1 MNKGLR
7 LGTAVAGMA
16 LVLGVAGMAVAQMAP
31 PQIDTRQKAMKG
43 NGAAAKTL
51 TWIVKGETPW
61 DQKAVIVAVTDINT
75 TAKEIP
81 SLFPKGSGPE
91 SGAKT
96 AALPAIWTDFPDFTA
111 KAKALEEASG
121 KMLQLAM
128 ANDEAGVKAQFPV
141 VGKACGGCHETY
153 RAKPPQ

>member
-7 LGTAVAGMA
+7 FGAAVAGVA
-16 LVLGVAGMAVAQMAP
+16 VVLGMAGMAVAQMAP
-31 PQIDTRQKAMKG
+31 PQIDARQKAMKG

-51 TWIVKGETPW
+51 TGIVRGEQPW
-61 DQKAVIVAVTDINT
+61 NQQAVVEAATNINT

-81 SLFPKGSGPE
+81 GFFPQGSGPE

-96 AALPAIWTDFPDFTA
+96 AALPAIWTNFPDFTA
-111 KAKALEEASG
+111 KAKELEAASD
-121 KMLQLAM
+121 KMVQLAK

-141 VGKACGGCHETY
+141 VGKACGGCHENY